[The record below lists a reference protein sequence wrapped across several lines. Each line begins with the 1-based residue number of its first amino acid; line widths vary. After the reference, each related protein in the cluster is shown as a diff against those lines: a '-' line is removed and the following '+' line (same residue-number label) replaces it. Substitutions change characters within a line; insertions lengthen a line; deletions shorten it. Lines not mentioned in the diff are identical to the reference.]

1 MAGCCDAERGE
12 PCQSG
17 GTVTFQRTGITLL
30 TLLLWLEF
38 SPSSLGDDLTLFTL
52 RRDAGGG
59 SKLVPHLL
67 HPPLCLS
74 PISSHVPLQA
84 YFFPCCFFFFLR
96 SQPFSIFYKH
106 SCISL
111 LNHSHIHRHMFT
123 EPIFPRSCSH
133 CHLKIMYHKI
143 CNFCCGF
150 LLLLCVCV
158 CVFVQKH
165 THTFLRLQ
173 NTRKNKIVKQYP
185 CRLCDCSQRGVLFSL
200 PSSLVNSYVTWVISE
215 HTQIMHKYTNI
226 PPQCFSFFSVPQ
238 ELQIQ
243 KKCNIKKEM
252 KKRTNNPYFL

>member
-84 YFFPCCFFFFLR
+84 YFFPCCFFFFFAFSTFFYFLQALLHLAIK
-96 SQPFSIFYKH
+96 SQPHPSSHVYRNLYFPALALTVISRL
-106 SCISL
+106 CITRFATSVVA
-111 LNHSHIHRHMFT
+111 F
-123 EPIFPRSCSH
+123 
-133 CHLKIMYHKI
+133 
-143 CNFCCGF
+143 FCFCA
-150 LLLLCVCV
+150 CVCV
-158 CVFVQKH
+158 SLC
-165 THTFLRLQ
+165 R
-173 NTRKNKIVKQYP
+173 NTLTRFWGYKI
-185 CRLCDCSQRGVLFSL
+185 L
-200 PSSLVNSYVTWVISE
+200 E
-215 HTQIMHKYTNI
+215 
-226 PPQCFSFFSVPQ
+226 
-238 ELQIQ
+238 
-243 KKCNIKKEM
+243 
-252 KKRTNNPYFL
+252 RTRS